1 MTHHDRMAKLS
12 LKEKV
17 GYAVGDFGF
26 NLYWASIASFLAVFY
41 TDIFGIPAAAAGT
54 MFLVTKVVDAITDPI
69 MGAVADRTK
78 TRWGKFRPYL
88 LFAGV
93 PMAGAAVITFSTPD
107 LNESGKIIYA
117 YITYSF
123 MMVMYTILS
132 TPYSSLSGVLTAR
145 SQDRTTLI
153 SFRFIAAFV
162 GTALVNKFTLPLVE
176 WLGQGNETL
185 GWQLTMLLYGIIA
198 AIVFAITFF
207 STTERIAPPSGQ
219 NTNPLNDIKDLLN
232 NRPWVI
238 LIVLAMIIMMTI
250 TLRGGSGYYYFA
262 YYVER
267 PDLISNYLF
276 VQGIAL
282 GVGAA
287 LTPLMTKFVDKTKLL
302 MLLMGIVG
310 VLSIGF
316 YFVPRDAIGLMFTLN
331 ILISLALGPKSPLA
345 WSMYAD
351 SADYT
356 EWKTGRRATGM
367 TFSAAT
373 FAQKLGGAL
382 GSAFMLWMLAAIGY
396 VAREAQT
403 DASQQGIALLQ
414 TVIPG
419 VIAFI
424 AAFVVS
430 FYPLTNEKLEQIQTD
445 LKAREAEQPT
455 AAN

>member
-1 MTHHDRMAKLS
+1 MTNNTNDRMAYLKLR
-12 LKEKV
+12 EKV
-17 GYAVGDFGF
+17 GYAAGDFGF

-54 MFLVTKVVDAITDPI
+54 MFLITKIIDAITDPI
-69 MGAVADRTK
+69 MGAVADRTQ

-93 PMAGAAVITFSTPD
+93 PMAGAAVLTFSTPD
-107 LNESGKIIYA
+107 LSEGGKIVYA

-132 TPYSSLSGVLTAR
+132 TPYSSLSGVMTAR
-145 SQDRTTLI
+145 SQERTTLI
-153 SFRFIAAFV
+153 SFRFIAAFA

-176 WLGQGNETL
+176 VLGRGNETL
-185 GWQLTMLLYGIIA
+185 GWQLTMLLYGCVA
-198 AIVFAITFF
+198 TGVFALTFF
-207 STTERIAPPSGQ
+207 TTKERIAPPAGQ
-219 NTNPLNDIKDLLN
+219 KTHPVDDIRDLLN
-232 NRPWVI
+232 NRPWLI
-238 LIVLAMIIMMTI
+238 LIALALIIMMTI
-250 TLRGGSGYYYFA
+250 TLRGGSSYYYFK
-262 YYVER
+262 YYVNR

-287 LTPLMTKFVDKTKLL
+287 LTPLMTKYVDKTKLL
-302 MLLMGIVG
+302 MILMSIVG
-310 VLSIGF
+310 ILSIGF
-316 YFVPRDAIGLMFTLN
+316 YFVPQDAIAVMFVMN
-331 ILISLALGPKSPLA
+331 VLISLALGPKSPLA

-351 SADYT
+351 TADYT

-382 GSAFMLWMLAAIGY
+382 GSAFMLWVLAAIGY
-396 VAREAQT
+396 VAREAQS

-419 VIAFI
+419 VIALV
-424 AAFVVS
+424 AAAVVS
-430 FYPLTNEKLEQIQTD
+430 FYPLTNTMLEKIQSD
-445 LKAREAEQPT
+445 LKARQD
-455 AAN
+455 